1 MRARDDGQPAN
12 TAMNAGKGPD
22 IFGLSGRF
30 PGGGWPPP
38 LLFGIVL
45 RCGLVPA
52 ALCGLSPG
60 RWAGLL

>member
-1 MRARDDGQPAN
+1 MRARDDWQPAN

-38 LLFGIVL
+38 LLFGCAQHG
-45 RCGLVPA
+45 RCLAGV
-52 ALCGLSPG
+52 SPVE
-60 RWAGLL
+60 RRPS